1 MSKKNF
7 LQRSLLAGVAGS
19 VVLAGTAVAQEAAML
34 DEIVVTATKRQE
46 RMQDVPQ
53 SINVVGGEQ
62 LQELS
67 ILTFQDIKQ
76 LTPGLNL
83 SRNSGDEQ
91 SVSLR
96 GVKMP
101 NGNSSNATNT
111 VDVYF
116 NEVPQSVF
124 SSFSSLYDV
133 GQIEVLRGPQGTLR
147 GRTSPSGSVLVTTR
161 RPGFDVWEGDL
172 QATVGTGGVANI
184 QGGVG
189 GPVSETFALRVAGVY
204 DENDGNRVKNIT
216 LDEGS
221 HQETKSA
228 RLTAEWRPVEEL
240 ELSLIH
246 QRLESNQRFY
256 RSAEGTGAFSLNGG
270 QTYRLKD
277 RVAIDPN
284 PNRTRNEFAVTVLN
298 ARYDLG
304 SHAISYIGGYQDSRF
319 DNALNINLGNA
330 PVAIPYATGGKNDS
344 DLLTQEVRFESLDNP
359 FWNYMVGA
367 YYERSQRDT
376 LTSVK
381 PFFTDAPSFGDS
393 TTRGLFTTQRFAL
406 SDADKLEL
414 GLRYTDIDIKASA
427 MQRGYDAVTG
437 NVSYTHRFSPD
448 LMVYAS
454 YGTSYRP
461 GGYTDNVTGAPVPA
475 HYFVYD
481 DEKSQSAE
489 LGLKSNWLD
498 GRLELNANV
507 FHQKF
512 DGYIGQFFLAACT
525 GAPNANG
532 LAYATNE
539 GTLGGAACTIQSSAF
554 NGDALSTGAE
564 LEARALITDD
574 WSVNLTL
581 AYADARYDKATIPC
595 NDYNGDG
602 TPDAEGV
609 PRVQQGRY
617 VSQCVS
623 NSALGQLPKF
633 SATLGSNYEFPLGSY
648 TGFARGLVS
657 YQSKAYFPQTAW
669 TQRTQTLADLYLG
682 FRAPSESWELTAY
695 AKNLFDNEQQDTE
708 GGQAF
713 SVGRDTGFHV
723 GSVLKGR
730 ELGLTLRYRFGS

>member
-1 MSKKNF
+1 MRGKN
-7 LQRSLLAGVAGS
+7 LVRRGLLAGVAGG
-19 VVLAGTAVAQEAAML
+19 VILTGAVGAQETSML
-34 DEIVVTATKRQE
+34 EEIIVTAPKRKE
-46 RMQDVPQ
+46 RLQDVPQ
-53 SINVVGGEQ
+53 SINVVGGDQ
-62 LQELS
+62 LQEMS
-67 ILTFQDIKQ
+67 ILSFQDIKQ

-161 RPGFDVWEGDL
+161 RPGFDAWEGDL
-172 QATVGTGGVANI
+172 QATVATGGVGNV

-189 GPVSETFALRVAGVY
+189 GPVTQTFALRVAGVY

-216 LDEGS
+216 LGDGS
-221 HQETKSA
+221 HQETKSG
-228 RLTAEWRPVEEL
+228 RVTAEWRPL
-240 ELSLIH
+240 EALEMSLIH
-246 QRLESNQRFY
+246 QRLESDQRFY
-256 RSAEGTGAFSLNGG
+256 RSAEGTGAFSLNAG

-304 SHAISYIGGYQDSRF
+304 SHAVSYIGGYQESEF

-330 PVAIPYATGGKNDS
+330 PVAFPYAITGKNDS
-344 DLLTQEVRFESLDNP
+344 DLLTQEVRVESLDNP

-367 YYERSQRDT
+367 YYERSTRDT
-376 LTSVK
+376 LTTVE
-381 PFFTDAPSFGDS
+381 PFFTDSPSFGDA
-393 TTRGLFTTQRFAL
+393 TTRGLFTTQRFTL

-414 GLRYTDIDIKASA
+414 GLRYTDIDIDASA
-427 MQRGYDAVTG
+427 LDRGYDAFTG
-437 NVSYTHRFSPD
+437 NASYTHRFSPD
-448 LMVYAS
+448 LMAYAS

-461 GGYTDNVTGAPVPA
+461 GGYTDNITGAPVPA
-475 HYFVYD
+475 SYFLYD
-481 DEKSQSAE
+481 EEKSQSAE
-489 LGLKSNWLD
+489 LGVKSNWLD
-498 GRLELNANV
+498 GRLELNANL

-525 GAPNANG
+525 GTPNPGG

-539 GTLGGAACTIQSSAF
+539 GTLGGTECTIQSSAF

-564 LEARALITDD
+564 LEARALISDGWT
-574 WSVNLTL
+574 VNLTL

-602 TPDAEGV
+602 TPDAVGV
-609 PRVQQGRY
+609 PRVQQGRF
-617 VSQCVS
+617 VSECVS
-623 NSALGQLPKF
+623 SSSLGQLPKF
-633 SATLGSNYEFPLGSY
+633 SATLGSEYEFPVGRF

-669 TQRTQTLADLYLG
+669 TQKTQTLADLFVG
-682 FRAPSESWELTAY
+682 FRDPSESWELTVY

-713 SVGRDTGFHV
+713 SVGLDTGFHV

-730 ELGLTLRYRFGS
+730 ELGLTIRYRFGA